1 MTRWNSR
8 RGALVALM
16 ALVLVAAVQ
25 GAEERA
31 AGRMASAADRFLAA
45 LTPDL
50 RQLAVFPFESDERRH
65 WHFIPNEMFPR
76 NGLPLR
82 AMTEAQRGVA
92 RELLRT
98 GLSDRG
104 YATATGIMN
113 DLESVLRDTE
123 RGGTMVRDPDQYR
136 FSVFGTPSARGTW
149 AWRVEGHHVS
159 LNFTIVNGTFVA
171 ASPSFF
177 GANPAEVRSAGRL
190 QGTRVLALQEDR
202 ARALLASLDP
212 AQRSAAV
219 TSTEAP
225 SDIKTMNA
233 VDISPLDPGGLA
245 VSSLSNEQ
253 KQLLMALLD
262 AYTGVMTDDVAAAR
276 MARVRAAGLDRIVF
290 AWMGDGERGKR
301 HYYRLQGPTFLVEYD
316 NTQNNANHIH
326 SVWRDF
332 EGDFGR
338 DLLREHLKSVGH

>member
-1 MTRWNSR
+1 MSRWNST
-8 RGALVALM
+8 RGALVAVM
-16 ALVLVAAVQ
+16 ALALVAGVR

-31 AGRMASAADRFLAA
+31 AARMSAAADHFLAA
-45 LTPDL
+45 LTPEL
-50 RQLAVFPFESDERRH
+50 RQLAAFPFESDERRH
-65 WHFIPNEMFPR
+65 WHFVPREMFPR

-82 AMTEAQRGVA
+82 AMNDAQRDAA
-92 RELLRT
+92 RELLRA

-113 DLESVLRDTE
+113 DLESVLKDTD
-123 RGGTMVRDPDQYR
+123 RGGRFVRDPEQYR
-136 FSVFGTPSARGTW
+136 FSVFGAPSARGAW

-202 ARALLASLDP
+202 ARALLASLDT
-212 AQRSAAV
+212 AQLRAAV
-219 TSTEAP
+219 ISTHAP
-225 SDIKTMNA
+225 GDIETMNA
-233 VDISPLDPGGLA
+233 LDISPLDSSGLA
-245 VSSLSNEQ
+245 ASSLTSEQ
-253 KQLLMALLD
+253 HLLLMALLD

-276 MARVRAAGLDRIVF
+276 MARVRAAGVERIVF
-290 AWMGDGERGKR
+290 AWMGDAARGKR
-301 HYYRLQGPTFLVEYD
+301 HYYRLQGPSFLVEYD
-316 NTQNNANHIH
+316 NTQDNANHIH

-332 EGDFGR
+332 SGDFGR
-338 DLLREHLKSVGH
+338 DLLRDHLKSVGH

>member
-1 MTRWNSR
+1 MSGWNLR
-8 RGALVALM
+8 RGAVAAVM

-31 AGRMASAADRFLAA
+31 AGRMASAADRFLGA

-65 WHFIPNEMFPR
+65 WHFVPNEMFPR
-76 NGLPLR
+76 NGLPLL
-82 AMTEAQRGVA
+82 AMNDAQRAAA

-113 DLESVLRDTE
+113 DLESVLRDSE
-123 RGGTMVRDPDQYR
+123 RGGTMVRDPERYR
-136 FSVFGTPSARGTW
+136 FSIFGTPSARGAW

-177 GANPAEVRSAGRL
+177 GANPAEVRSGAL

-202 ARALLASLDP
+202 ARALLSSLDP
-212 AQRSAAV
+212 SQRAAAV
-219 TSTEAP
+219 ASAEAP
-225 SDIKTMNA
+225 GDIKTMNA
-233 VDISPLDPGGLA
+233 VDISPLDSSGLSA
-245 VSSLSNEQ
+245 SSLSKEQ
-253 KQLLMALLD
+253 KLLLMALLD

-276 MARVRAAGLDRIVF
+276 MARVQAAGLDRIVF
-290 AWMGDGERGKR
+290 AWMGDVERGKR

>member
-1 MTRWNSR
+1 MS
-8 RGALVALM
+8 LVA
-16 ALVLVAAVQ
+16 ALALAWVAAVQ

-31 AGRMASAADRFLAA
+31 AGRMASAADDLLAA

-50 RQLAVFPFESDERRH
+50 RQLAMFPFESDERRH
-65 WHFIPNEMFPR
+65 WHFVPSEMFPR

-82 AMTEAQRGVA
+82 TMNEAQRLAA

-104 YATATGIMN
+104 YATATGIMT
-113 DLESVLRDTE
+113 DLESVLKETDRNG
-123 RGGTMVRDPDQYR
+123 RFVRDPDQYR
-136 FSVFGTPSARGTW
+136 FSVFGTPSARGAW

-159 LNFTIVNGTFVA
+159 LNFTIVNGKFVA

-177 GANPAEVRSAGRL
+177 GANPAEVRTGGRL

-212 AQRSAAV
+212 AQRRAAM

-225 SDIKTMNA
+225 GDIKTMNA
-233 VDISPLDPGGLA
+233 LDIGPLDSGGLTA
-245 VSSLSNEQ
+245 ASLTSEQ
-253 KQLLMALLD
+253 RVLLMQLLD
-262 AYTGVMTDDVAAAR
+262 AYTGVMADDVAAAR
-276 MARVRAAGLDRIVF
+276 MARVQKAGLDKIVF
-290 AWMGDGERGKR
+290 AWMGEAERGKR

-316 NTQNNANHIH
+316 NTQDNANHIH
-326 SVWRDF
+326 AVWRDF

-338 DLLREHLKSVGH
+338 DLLREHLTSAGH